1 MDPLS
6 SFHSSFRKS
15 RGRERMRG
23 TIYRG
28 KGEGGLFPCSK
39 RGVARAVFNV
49 LCLRIYPRPT

>member
-15 RGRERMRG
+15 RGRG

>member
-28 KGEGGLFPCSK
+28 KGEGGLFEERGRDGA
-39 RGVARAVFNV
+39 RGV
-49 LCLRIYPRPT
+49 